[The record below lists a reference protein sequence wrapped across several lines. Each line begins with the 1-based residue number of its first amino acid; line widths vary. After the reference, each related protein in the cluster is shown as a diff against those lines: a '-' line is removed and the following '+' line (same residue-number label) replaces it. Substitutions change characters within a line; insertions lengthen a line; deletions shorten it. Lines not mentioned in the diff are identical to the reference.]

1 MHIDRASGLLNAARY
16 LPSPNCDPR
25 PLGVSIDLI
34 VIHGISLPPGTFGG
48 AWIDALFTNTLDPN
62 AHPYFA
68 QIAALRVSAHVLI
81 RRNGVITQYVPFTL
95 RAWHAGTSAYAGR
108 SACNDFSIG
117 IELEGADTIPYTD
130 AQYVALAALI
140 NTLWDTYPEL
150 QRRHLAAHS
159 EIAPGRKTDPGPAFD
174 WGYLRRLLQWNE
186 RCQAVRI
193 SE

>member
-1 MHIDRASGLLNAARY
+1 MHIDLASGLLNAARY

-48 AWIDALFTNTLDPN
+48 AWIDALFTNTIDPH

-81 RRNGVITQYVPFTL
+81 RRSGVITQYVPFTL

-117 IELEGADTIPYTD
+117 IELEGSDDTDFEQI
-130 AQYVALAALI
+130 QYQVLSDI
-140 NTLWDTYPEL
+140 VISL
-150 QRRHLAAHS
+150 QQAFPAIQQHIAGHS
-159 EIAPGRKTDPGPAFD
+159 DIASGRKTDPGPHFQ
-174 WGYLRRLLQWNE
+174 WSYFRTLLLQKK
-186 RCQAVRI
+186 QA
-193 SE
+193 